1 MGSAKATS
9 ATNLPALFWLTARVE
24 PQPTTIQKRHIN
36 AAPVCLSIADGW
48 LNVRLGFFRHL
59 HNFFSWHPFR
69 EILRMLVL
77 DVDIYNLG

>member
-9 ATNLPALFWLTARVE
+9 ASNLPALFWLTTRVE
-24 PQPTTIQKRHIN
+24 PQPTTIKKRQIN
-36 AAPVCLSIADGW
+36 AAPVRLSITDGW
-48 LNVRLGFFRHL
+48 LNVLLGFFRHL
-59 HNFFSWHPFR
+59 HNFLSWHPFR